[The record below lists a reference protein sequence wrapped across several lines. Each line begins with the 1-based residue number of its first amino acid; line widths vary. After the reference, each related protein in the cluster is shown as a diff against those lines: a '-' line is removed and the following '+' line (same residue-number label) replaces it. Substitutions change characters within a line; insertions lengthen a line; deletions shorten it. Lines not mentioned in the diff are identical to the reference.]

1 MLSAA
6 ECTDGPTARALRVRR
21 AGGGRLAARGWRLA
35 GGVPGG
41 GGAGAGWVLQVAYR
55 AGGGRRR
62 GAAARLPLGN
72 EAVARRVEA
81 LLDAAAAGNRAAA
94 HELAACLHA
103 AWARSMT
110 DGGRRTADGGR
121 ESGWEAALR
130 YLAALADGRTAAGGR
145 QELEAIE

>member
-1 MLSAA
+1 MLSAV

-35 GGVPGG
+35 GGQDDGP
-41 GGAGAGWVLQVAYR
+41 GGAGEARAGWVLQVAYR

-103 AWARSMT
+103 AWARSM
-110 DGGRRTADGGR
+110 AAGGR

-130 YLAALADGRTAAGGR
+130 YLATLADGRRTANGGR
-145 QELEAIE
+145 QELEATE